1 MPLQIIFQKLC
12 LQCVPDGAVS
22 SAVFDALHQGN
33 DIADD
38 VGLVAVVGDEQGVI
52 DGHHL
57 EPSFPLVKLRL
68 LVGVLDE
75 HAMNS

>member
-1 MPLQIIFQKLC
+1 
-12 LQCVPDGAVS
+12 
-22 SAVFDALHQGN
+22 
-33 DIADD
+33 
-38 VGLVAVVGDEQGVI
+38 VI